1 MDIKAKINEI
11 VDKIKNDPQLKEDF
25 QKDPEKAIEKVIG
38 VDIPD
43 GMVDKVVD
51 GVKAKLTADKLG
63 GVAGKLKGLFGK

>member
-1 MDIKAKINEI
+1 MDIKTKINEI

-63 GVAGKLKGLFGK
+63 GVAGKLKGLF

>member
-11 VDKIKNDPQLKEDF
+11 ADKIKNDPSLKEDF

-63 GVAGKLKGLFGK
+63 GVAGKLKGLF

>member
-11 VDKIKNDPQLKEDF
+11 VDKIKNDPSLKEDF

-63 GVAGKLKGLFGK
+63 GVAGKLKGLL

>member
-11 VDKIKNDPQLKEDF
+11 VDKIKNDPSLKEDF

-63 GVAGKLKGLFGK
+63 GVAGKLKGLF

>member
-11 VDKIKNDPQLKEDF
+11 VDKIKNDPSLKDEF

-51 GVKAKLTADKLG
+51 SVKAKLTADKLG
-63 GVAGKLKGLFGK
+63 GVAGKLKGLF